1 MDTGSASPLI
11 GLPACRRLIENGF
24 PVHWVGEKYLVAAI
38 GGAGGVPLILPA
50 LGARG
55 TGGDR
60 IDALVA
66 RLDGLMLTGSP
77 SNVEPHHYGRN
88 AFEGDMNDP
97 DRDATTLPL
106 IRSALRCGLPILAIC
121 RGIQELNVAMGG
133 TLHQKVHEID
143 GRIDH
148 RSDKTV
154 PHEQRYALRHAVSLR
169 EGGVISELAGGATNV
184 MVNSLHGQAIDRPGD
199 GLTVEAVAEDG
210 TIEGVSVDGAPAFA
224 VGVQWHAEWNFDDD
238 PLSGALLK
246 AFGDAARVRAKGRSG
261 GDKRAAAAAAE

>member
-1 MDTGSASPLI
+1 MDTGSASSLI

-38 GGAGGVPLILPA
+38 GGAGGVPLIIPA
-50 LGARG
+50 LGARD
-55 TGGDR
+55 GGGGS

-88 AFEGDMNDP
+88 AFEGDMSDP

-106 IRSALRCGLPILAIC
+106 VRAAVKAGLPILAIC

-154 PHEQRYALRHAVSLR
+154 PHEQRYALRHSVALR
-169 EGGVISELAGGATNV
+169 EGGIVSKLAGGATSV

-210 TIEGVSVDGAPAFA
+210 TIEAVSVDGAPAFA

-238 PLSGALLK
+238 PLSAALLK
-246 AFGDAARVRAKGRSG
+246 AFGDAARARAKGRNG
-261 GDKRAAAAAAE
+261 AEPGAVATAAE